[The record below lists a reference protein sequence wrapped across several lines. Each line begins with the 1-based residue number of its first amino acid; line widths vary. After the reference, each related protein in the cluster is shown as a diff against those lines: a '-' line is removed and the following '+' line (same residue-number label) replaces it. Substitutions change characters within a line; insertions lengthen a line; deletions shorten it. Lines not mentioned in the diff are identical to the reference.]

1 MDKMLRV
8 KWAKGKLRN
17 IVSARI
23 LPGTDVISGIEKICL
38 ESGIQSGTFS
48 VIGSLEKATFV
59 LPVIKEATKMGVGYG
74 EPQTVSG
81 PLEILSGKGFISK
94 DQESESGLFIHF
106 HAIFSDAGGKI
117 YGGHFLPGGN
127 PVLLTLDV
135 ILTEYDKI
143 SLLREEDP
151 EIGIR
156 VITPIGTSKN
166 GKKALSLS

>member
-1 MDKMLRV
+1 MNNKLRV
-8 KWAKGKLRN
+8 KWAKGKLRK

-23 LPGTDVISGIEKICL
+23 LPGTDLISGIEKVCS
-38 ESGIQSGTFS
+38 ENGIESGTFS
-48 VIGSLEKATFV
+48 VIGSIEKATFV
-59 LPVIKEATKMGVGYG
+59 LPVIKEGTKKGVGYG

-94 DQESESGLFIHF
+94 DKESESGLFVHF
-106 HAIFSDAGGKI
+106 HSIFSDAEGRI

-135 ILTEYDKI
+135 VIMEFEKI
-143 SLLREEDP
+143 SLSREEDS

-156 VITPIGTSKN
+156 VITPIGKSKAA
-166 GKKALSLS
+166 K